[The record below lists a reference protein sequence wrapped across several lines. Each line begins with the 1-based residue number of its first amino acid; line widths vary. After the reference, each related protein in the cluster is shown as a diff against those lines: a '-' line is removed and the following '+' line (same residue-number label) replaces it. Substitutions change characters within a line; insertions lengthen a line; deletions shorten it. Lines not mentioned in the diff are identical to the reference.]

1 MLKFKKGFT
10 LIELLIVVA
19 VVGILSALLIP
30 QAMAAMHKAKQK
42 GTMKDIG
49 AISTALLDYTIDVGT
64 LPEHAGDMDAALQSL
79 LAPDYQKVCPIED
92 QWGNTF
98 LVYCGQG
105 AGFSVRGCNF
115 DGQGDFLVMSYGR
128 DGVTDGIDYDPND
141 PNASM
146 YIVTDLASFENDMIQ
161 FNGCWVRGPRTTIG
175 GST

>member
-1 MLKFKKGFT
+1 MLKYKKGFT

-19 VVGILSALLIP
+19 VVGILAALLIP
-30 QAMAAMHKAKQK
+30 QAIAAMQKAKQK

-64 LPEHAGDMDAALQSL
+64 LPDHAGEMDAALQSL

-98 LVYCGQG
+98 HVYCGQD
-105 AGFSVRGCNF
+105 AGFSIRGCNF
-115 DGQGDFLVMSYGR
+115 DGKGDFLVMSYGR

-146 YIVTDLASFENDMIQ
+146 YVVTDISSFENDLIQ
-161 FNGCWVRGPRTTIG
+161 FNGSWVRGPRTTIG